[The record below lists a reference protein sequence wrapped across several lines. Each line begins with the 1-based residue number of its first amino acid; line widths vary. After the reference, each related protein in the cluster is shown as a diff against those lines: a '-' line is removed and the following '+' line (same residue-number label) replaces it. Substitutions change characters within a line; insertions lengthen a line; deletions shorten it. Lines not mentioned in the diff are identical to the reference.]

1 MPNEPPSNE
10 PPASN
15 QPPEPPE
22 PSASEALAT
31 GGRPL
36 AVLRALIDAVDRD
49 LLTLIARRMGIVA
62 EVANHKRTHRVRI
75 RDLTR
80 ERAILA
86 DRTRR
91 AESLGLPGGV
101 IESIYRLLMLASRD
115 RQAELRAEVPENV
128 EPKVVAIIG
137 GEGGMGQSLGRL
149 FGDLGHAVMS
159 ADVNT
164 ALRPVEA
171 AAAADVVVISVPIRA
186 TEEVIRAVAPHV
198 RADALLMDVTSLKS
212 APLKAMLEA
221 TVETSVLGT
230 HPMFGPGVHSYTGQ
244 RVVLCRGRGDAWYD
258 WAKETFEA
266 RGLMVHEAEAEEHDR
281 MMAVVQVLN
290 HFETQVMGLA
300 LARLGVTHEQTMAYT
315 SPAYLLESYV
325 VARHFGQSA
334 GLYGPI
340 EMLNPRTE
348 EVTRA
353 FEAAAAEVGSIVREG
368 DQPAFD
374 ALFDEVRGFFGQEFT
389 EEAQEQSRF
398 LIDRLVE
405 LTAGRGSG

>member
-1 MPNEPPSNE
+1 MSTDSKDPLVPPDD
-10 PPASN
+10 PGD
-15 QPPEPPE
+15 
-22 PSASEALAT
+22 ALHARS
-31 GGRPL
+31 RPL

-62 EVANHKRTHRVRI
+62 EVASHKRHHRKRI
-75 RDLTR
+75 RDLKR

-86 DRTRR
+86 DRTGR

-101 IESIYRLLMLASRD
+101 IESVYRLLMLASRD
-115 RQAELRAEVPENV
+115 RQAELRAEVPEDV

-137 GEGGMGQSLGRL
+137 GEGGMGQGMARL

-159 ADVNT
+159 ADLET
-164 ALRPVEA
+164 ELRPVEA

-186 TEEVIRAVAPHV
+186 TEQVIRTVAPHV
-198 RADALLMDVTSLKS
+198 RADALLMDVTSLKQ
-212 APLKAMLEA
+212 APLSAMVEA
-221 TVETSVLGT
+221 TEKTSVVGT
-230 HPMFGPGVHSYTGQ
+230 HPMFGPGVHSFTGQ
-244 RVVLCRGRGDAWYD
+244 RVVLCKGRGDSWYD
-258 WAKETFEA
+258 WVKETFRA
-266 RGLMVHEAEAEEHDR
+266 RGLMVHEADAEEHDR

-300 LARLGVTHEQTMAYT
+300 LARLGTTLEQTAAYT

-325 VARHFGQSA
+325 VARHFGQAA

-348 EVTRA
+348 EVTKA
-353 FEAAAAEVGSIVREG
+353 FEAAAGELGAIVRSG
-368 DQPAFD
+368 DQGRFD
-374 ALFDEVRGFFGQEFT
+374 AVFDEVRAFYGVEFT

-405 LTAGRGSG
+405 LTAGRGVEES

>member
-1 MPNEPPSNE
+1 MSNDSNDE
-10 PPASN
+10 SPPPAD
-15 QPPEPPE
+15 PGD
-22 PSASEALAT
+22 ALQMRS
-31 GGRPL
+31 RPL

-62 EVANHKRTHRVRI
+62 EVASHKRHHRKRI

-86 DRTRR
+86 DRTQR

-101 IESIYRLLMLASRD
+101 IESVYRLLMLASRD
-115 RQAELRAEVPENV
+115 RQAELRAEVPEDV
-128 EPKVVAIIG
+128 EPKVIAIIG
-137 GEGGMGQSLGRL
+137 GEGGMGRSMARL

-159 ADVNT
+159 ADLHT
-164 ALRPVEA
+164 DLRPAEA
-171 AAAADVVVISVPIRA
+171 AASADVVVISVPIRA
-186 TEEVIRAVAPHV
+186 TEEVIRTVAPHV
-198 RADALLMDVTSLKS
+198 RADALLMDVTSLKQ
-212 APLKAMLEA
+212 APLQAMMAA
-221 TVETSVLGT
+221 TDRTSVLGS
-230 HPMFGPGVHSYTGQ
+230 HPMFGPGVHSFTGQ
-244 RVVLCRGRGDAWYD
+244 RVVLCKGRGDRWYE

-266 RGLMVHEAEAEEHDR
+266 RGLMVHEADAAEHDR

-300 LARLGVTHEQTMAYT
+300 LARLGVTLDQTAAYT

-348 EVTRA
+348 EVTKA
-353 FEAAAAEVGSIVREG
+353 FEAAAAELGGIVRGG
-368 DQPAFD
+368 DQARFD
-374 ALFDEVRGFFGQEFT
+374 SVFEEVRAFFGPDFT

-405 LTAGRGSG
+405 LTAGRGIEKT